1 MDPFR
6 PGRVT
11 RLCTSEHIVQ
21 WNFDDGGGGEI
32 FVFEKRRGEGGD
44 LPPFDKWAVGQ
55 AMDGACPR
63 NIHLWQVRA
72 LMVRKNEQDV

>member
-6 PGRVT
+6 PGRAT
-11 RLCTSEHIVQ
+11 RLCTSERIVQ

-44 LPPFDKWAVGQ
+44 LPPFDKWAVRPWTVPAQGTSIL
-55 AMDGACPR
+55 GRFVP
-63 NIHLWQVRA
+63 
-72 LMVRKNEQDV
+72 